1 MKTTTQHVMNVLLVS
16 LLMAASVINAQ
27 AATLNPD
34 DSTPKE
40 HSFEVG
46 MFMEAEWTVN
56 LMLAIHQPK
65 RIMIT
70 LRNEKGVVIYREYLK
85 KSTTNYRRK
94 FKFDKSEVES
104 GVYQFEISDNQ
115 QTIVRRVEV
124 VNIPTVESQRYITF
138 D

>member
-1 MKTTTQHVMNVLLVS
+1 MKTTARQVMNVLLVS
-16 LLMAASVINAQ
+16 LLITVSVINAQ
-27 AATLNPD
+27 ASDKNPG

-40 HSFEVG
+40 RSFEVG
-46 MFMEAEWTVN
+46 MFMESGWTVN
-56 LMLAIHQPK
+56 LMLAVHQPK

-70 LRNEKGVVIYREYLK
+70 LRDAKGVVLYREYLR
-85 KSTTNYRRK
+85 KSTRNYRRK

-104 GVYQFEISDNQ
+104 GVYQFEVSDNQ

-124 VNIPTVESQRYITF
+124 VNIPTIESQRYITF